1 MSPESLQ
8 DLLHNAASNGIYHV
22 PPAGRDALAKTAV
35 AGGLCY
41 HLCQLDDSEEID
53 DVLELLGEGLHFPKW
68 YGKNFDALYDCLT
81 DLTWQDTAASVIVLT
96 GCDAIYAADP
106 ESWQTLVSVLRSAAE
121 FWQNEDVPFWV
132 FIDMSA
138 DGLASSP
145 AFG

>member
-8 DLLHNAASNGIYHV
+8 DLLHNAASNGVYHLPV
-22 PPAGRDALAKTAV
+22 SGRDKLAKAAETA
-35 AGGLCY
+35 GLSY
-41 HLCQLDDSEEID
+41 HLCQLDDSEEVD
-53 DVLELLGEGLHFPKW
+53 DVLELIGEGLHLPKW

-96 GCDAIYAADP
+96 GCDAIHAADP
-106 ESWQTLVSVLRSAAE
+106 DAWQTLISVFASAAE
-121 FWQNEDVPFWV
+121 FWQNEEVPFWV

-145 AFG
+145 AFA